1 MHFIEQLFG
10 SAPDNGDGSLELL
23 LLMVPFVVA
32 LWKMKRKTVLDQ
44 LGWAQSSDHEICRR
58 EGELT

>member
-10 SAPDNGDGSLELL
+10 SAPDNGDGSLEFL

-44 LGWAQSSDHEICRR
+44 LGWAQSSGHQFV
-58 EGELT
+58 GAKGN